1 MRECEQ
7 LGRRP
12 RYLRYNVFRD
22 DDMMSRSCAEWTEV
36 ARPLVSIPDVELGNT
51 LACDTISRHPGLFTV
66 DTPINVDEFEDLLSN
81 HPNPLFVN
89 SVVKGLRD
97 GFWPWADTHQGEYPD
112 TLDESLADPKDP
124 GQLDFIC
131 AQRDKEIE
139 AGRFSQSFG
148 EDLLPGMYS
157 MPIHVVPKPHSTDF
171 RLVTNHSAG
180 IYSLNSMIK
189 REDICGYPLDNMTH
203 LGEMLLKK
211 KRDFPDEELV
221 LFKSDVSE
229 AYRNLPMHPLWQ
241 IKQINTIQKRRHVDR
256 RNCFG
261 GKGSGSLFIAFN
273 SLVTWIGKNVCR
285 IPALGTYCDDSFGVE
300 LARNVTYYEPY
311 SRIMPSSQVT
321 LLKLWDRLGI
331 PHKEKKQVFGSNLTI
346 IGIDVDAN
354 NLTLTLPSDNKSEL
368 VALLSD
374 FARMPERSGVRY
386 SLRDFQHLAGWF
398 NWALNVYPL
407 LKPALSNIYAKMG
420 HSKPDKPLTKLYVN
434 NSIRSDLQW
443 AVHHLNRLP
452 GTRVLQSLDWDPDS
466 ADLVAYCD
474 ASLDGLG
481 FWFPSLN
488 AGYWSTIPDEPPKNT
503 IFYFEA
509 LSVLSAILQSTS
521 FGYPISTLTI
531 YTDNLNT
538 VQMFNSL
545 SALPAYNEIL
555 KAAMDHLMTDVD
567 KFIQLRVVHVP
578 GHLNTIADALS
589 RGELYTVVDNIPNIV
604 INIFSPP
611 QIRRE
616 SGADLL

>member
-1 MRECEQ
+1 
-7 LGRRP
+7 
-12 RYLRYNVFRD
+12 
-22 DDMMSRSCAEWTEV
+22 
-36 ARPLVSIPDVELGNT
+36 
-51 LACDTISRHPGLFTV
+51 
-66 DTPINVDEFEDLLSN
+66 
-81 HPNPLFVN
+81 
-89 SVVKGLRD
+89 
-97 GFWPWADTHQGEYPD
+97 
-112 TLDESLADPKDP
+112 
-124 GQLDFIC
+124 
-131 AQRDKEIE
+131 
-139 AGRFSQSFG
+139 
-148 EDLLPGMYS
+148 
-157 MPIHVVPKPHSTDF
+157 
-171 RLVTNHSAG
+171 
-180 IYSLNSMIK
+180 
-189 REDICGYPLDNMTH
+189 
-203 LGEMLLKK
+203 
-211 KRDFPDEELV
+211 
-221 LFKSDVSE
+221 
-229 AYRNLPMHPLWQ
+229 
-241 IKQINTIQKRRHVDR
+241 
-256 RNCFG
+256 
-261 GKGSGSLFIAFN
+261 
-273 SLVTWIGKNVCR
+273 
-285 IPALGTYCDDSFGVE
+285 
-300 LARNVTYYEPY
+300 
-311 SRIMPSSQVT
+311 
-321 LLKLWDRLGI
+321 
-331 PHKEKKQVFGSNLTI
+331 
-346 IGIDVDAN
+346 
-354 NLTLTLPSDNKSEL
+354 
-368 VALLSD
+368 
-374 FARMPERSGVRY
+374 
-386 SLRDFQHLAGWF
+386 
-398 NWALNVYPL
+398 
-407 LKPALSNIYAKMG
+407 MG

-509 LSVLSAILQSTS
+509 LSVLSAILHSTS
-521 FGYPISTLTI
+521 FGFPISTLTI